1 MFYQILDTIGPL
13 GTLAAFI
20 VIVVGLVFLFKGII
34 SGASKK
40 LIANGERSDDL
51 NKKHYS
57 VDINKYST
65 LIGMVGLALSLGFT
79 AVAFNYPDF
88 GKAELVDLGTLDVE
102 AEEQIEIPP
111 TEQKPPPPP
120 KIVVPIIIEVPDE
133 EEVEEE
139 IEDVFD
145 EFSEEV
151 VVAEPVE
158 EVVEVEEAVEV
169 VDKIFTI
176 VEETAAPKG
185 GMKTFYEYIRKN
197 LDYPR
202 QAKRMGIE
210 GKVFLTFIVDKDGS
224 ITDVSLARGIG
235 GGCDEEAI
243 RILKESPKWNPG
255 KQRGRA
261 VRQKMTFPIIFKL
274 N

>member
-1 MFYQILDTIGPL
+1 MFYKFLDTLGPL
-13 GTLAAFI
+13 GTI
-20 VIVVGLVFLFKGII
+20 VLFAVVVVGLVFLFKGII
-34 SGASKK
+34 SSASKK
-40 LIANGERSDDL
+40 IIASNELTDDL
-51 NKKHYS
+51 NKKHYA

-65 LIGMVGLALSLGFT
+65 LIGLVGLAVSLGFT
-79 AVAFNYPDF
+79 AIAFNYPSF
-88 GKAELVDLGTLDVE
+88 ERQELVDLGTLEVE

-120 KIVVPIIIEVPDE
+120 KIQVPIIVEVPDE
-133 EEVEEE
+133 EEVEVELEE
-139 IEDVFD
+139 IFE
-145 EFSEEV
+145 EFTEETV
-151 VVAEPVE
+151 IAEPVE
-158 EVVEVEEAVEV
+158 ETVEVEEKVEV

-176 VEETAAPKG
+176 VEEDASFEG
-185 GMKTFYEYIRKN
+185 GLANFFKFVSKN

-210 GKVFLTFIVDKDGS
+210 GKVIMSFIVNKDGS
-224 ITDVSLARGIG
+224 IVDVKVLRGIG

-243 RILKESPKWNPG
+243 RVLQESPKWKPG

-261 VRQKMTFPIIFKL
+261 VRQKMTLPIIFKL